1 MNKKVMDFEL
11 TKKQTKRVLDN
22 IKKKKIKNMEVFDL
36 MFIIEND
43 DTLISAERI
52 EYETELLRKLILNK

>member
-1 MNKKVMDFEL
+1 MNKKIMDFEL

-22 IKKKKIKNMEVFDL
+22 IKKKKMKNMEVFDL

>member
-1 MNKKVMDFEL
+1 MNKKIMDFEL

>member
-1 MNKKVMDFEL
+1 MNKKIMDFEL
-11 TKKQTKRVLDN
+11 TKKQTKSVLDN